1 MTNKNNNKQNIDISG
16 LQIEFKNLKER
27 FDDFIS
33 NDFEHLRQKVDWI
46 LWIFI
51 LGTLVSITIN
61 YTK

>member
-1 MTNKNNNKQNIDISG
+1 MTKNNNNKQNIDISG

-46 LWIFI
+46 LWIFL
-51 LGTLVSITIN
+51 LGSAVSIAIS
-61 YTK
+61 YIK